1 MRRSMS
7 PSAKERVRVREARP
21 EDDAAIGELLVD
33 AYITQYAKKLP
44 EVVYTEERKRACGRG
59 GQARGGLV
67 LVAEV
72 DGEVA
77 GTVALFPPGAPDS
90 EAWTPNT
97 ADLRHLATLVRY
109 HGQGLSR
116 PLMEAAEALARK
128 WGVDA
133 VALHVRKG
141 NVGVGRMYLRRGY
154 ARAPEG
160 DLVCPPS
167 RWRPTCCH
175 SRAERAQP
183 PLPLGEGRGEGLL
196 PTPYARPTP

>member
-1 MRRSMS
+1 MS
-7 PSAKERVRVREARP
+7 PTDVVSRALIREARP

-33 AYITQYAKKLP
+33 AYITQYARKMP
-44 EVVYTEERKRACGRG
+44 EVVYTEERKRTLRDVAAKR
-59 GQARGGLV
+59 AVASV

-97 ADLRHLATLVRY
+97 ADLRHLATAVRY

-116 PLMEAAEALARK
+116 PLLDAAEALARK

-141 NVGVGRMYLRRGY
+141 NVGVARMYMQRGY
-154 ARAPEG
+154 VRTPEG
-160 DLVCPPS
+160 DLVLPS
-167 RWRPTCCH
+167 VSLEAYLLR
-175 SRAERAQP
+175 
-183 PLPLGEGRGEGLL
+183 LEG
-196 PTPYARPTP
+196 

>member
-1 MRRSMS
+1 MS
-7 PSAKERVRVREARP
+7 HHDVVSRALIREARP

-33 AYITQYAKKLP
+33 AYITQYARKLP
-44 EVVYTEERKRACGRG
+44 EVVYTEERKSTLRDVAGKRAV
-59 GQARGGLV
+59 ASV

-77 GTVALFPPGAPDS
+77 GTVALFPPGAPGS

-97 ADLRHLATLVRY
+97 ADLRHLATAVRY

-116 PLMEAAEALARK
+116 PLLDAAEALARQ

-141 NVGVGRMYLRRGY
+141 NVGVARMYMQRGY
-154 ARAPEG
+154 ARTAEG
-160 DLVCPPS
+160 DMVLPS
-167 RWRPTCCH
+167 VTLE
-175 SRAERAQP
+175 AY
-183 PLPLGEGRGEGLL
+183 LL
-196 PTPYARPTP
+196 RLKG

>member
-1 MRRSMS
+1 MSQTDVVRR
-7 PSAKERVRVREARP
+7 ALIRDARP
-21 EDDAAIGELLVD
+21 EDDAAIGELLVE
-33 AYITQYAKKLP
+33 AYLTQYAKKLP
-44 EVVYTEERKRACGRG
+44 EVVYTEERKRALRDV
-59 GQARGGLV
+59 ASKRAVASV

-97 ADLRHLATLVRY
+97 ADLRHLATGVRY

-116 PLMEAAEALARK
+116 PLLDAAEALARK

-141 NVGVGRMYLRRGY
+141 VAGVARMYMQRGY
-154 ARAPEG
+154 VRAPEG
-160 DLVCPPS
+160 DLV
-167 RWRPTCCH
+167 
-175 SRAERAQP
+175 
-183 PLPLGEGRGEGLL
+183 L
-196 PTPYARPTP
+196 PTVSLEAYLLRLVA